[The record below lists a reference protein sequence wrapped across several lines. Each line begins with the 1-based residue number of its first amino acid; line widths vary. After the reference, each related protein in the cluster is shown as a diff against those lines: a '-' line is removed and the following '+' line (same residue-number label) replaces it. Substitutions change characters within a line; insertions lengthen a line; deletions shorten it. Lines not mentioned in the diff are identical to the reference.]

1 MRTMST
7 PALVSGLAF
16 SLLDGYFLGLGVSHC
31 KNILGTSD
39 GDFRLV
45 AAVWP
50 CLGRVLRNQEA
61 GENKP

>member
-39 GDFRLV
+39 GDFSLV

-50 CLGRVLRNQEA
+50 GLGRVRRKLEA
-61 GENKP
+61 CEYKP